1 MREHGCIHSAHGLGV
16 DGHACWA
23 FNQRQH
29 FVDAALEFLTDGL
42 RFGQRLAFVG
52 SEPVDEQRERLDP
65 LGDVGGLIDRG
76 ALQLITL
83 SDLYRVG
90 EPIDAEA
97 QLATYAQATGQALAD
112 GFSGLRVAAQV
123 TDLVAEPSTREAHV
137 RWESIAD
144 GFMAANP
151 LSALCGYERDV
162 LPENL
167 LADLAAVHPAA
178 RGTSDLAPFH
188 LFSDS
193 GDLVLE
199 GEVDLFSAKALDRV
213 FTLVDSVA
221 APRALDLGELDFI
234 DHHGLYAL
242 ARHTQR
248 LASEGQCAVRNAPPI
263 VDRLCDLLELKL

>member
-1 MREHGCIHSAHGLGV
+1 VREHGCIHSAHGLGV

-23 FNQRQH
+23 FDSRQH

-42 RFGQRLAFVG
+42 RFGQRLAYVG
-52 SEPVDEQRERLDP
+52 SEPVDEQRERLEL
-65 LGDVGGLIDRG
+65 LGNVSGLIDGG
-76 ALQLITL
+76 ALQLFTL

-90 EPIDAEA
+90 EPIDPDT
-97 QLATYAQATGQALAD
+97 QLAIYDEATKQALAD
-112 GFSGLRVAAQV
+112 GFNGLRVAAQV
-123 TDLVAEPSTREAHV
+123 TGLVAEPGTWEAHV

-151 LSALCGYERDV
+151 LSALCGYERDA

-167 LADLAAVHPAA
+167 LGDLATVHPAA
-178 RGTSDLAPFH
+178 RGASDLAPFH

-193 GDLVLE
+193 GNLALE

-213 FTLVDSVA
+213 FPLVDSAA
-221 APRALDLGELDFI
+221 APNALDLGELDFI
-234 DHHGLYAL
+234 DHHGLRAL
-242 ARHTQR
+242 AGHTRR
-248 LASEGQCAVRNAPPI
+248 LASEGRCTVQNAPPI